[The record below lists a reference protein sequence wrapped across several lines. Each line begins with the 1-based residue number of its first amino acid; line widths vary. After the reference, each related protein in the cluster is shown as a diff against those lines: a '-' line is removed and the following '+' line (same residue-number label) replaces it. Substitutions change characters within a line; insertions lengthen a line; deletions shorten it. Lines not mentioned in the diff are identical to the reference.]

1 MLHNCVKVIK
11 LLAGERPSAS
21 NFTVSN
27 FDYFS
32 LNNDELRLAFISLV
46 FAMHVDRL
54 MFIGV
59 EEYDQPEIFV

>member
-1 MLHNCVKVIK
+1 MLNNCAKVIK
-11 LLAGERPSAS
+11 LFAWKRPSAS
-21 NFTVSN
+21 NLTVTN

-32 LNNDELRLAFISLV
+32 FNNDEIRLAFISLIL
-46 FAMHVDRL
+46 AMHVDRL